1 MARRRFSW
9 GFMAPPG
16 WMEPHRTRHWASVQ
30 SGQRVRPSGPDEAGS
45 GYRGLNHADPFGL
58 FPCLVPPISAAC
70 VYVAGSAAGGLAW
83 IGSKLIDKALRDDPV
98 VFLRGFS
105 AQGWLQSDGADDGD
119 ERNPAQDKRLS
130 PREIRRLQRGGE
142 DPEEIK

>member
-1 MARRRFSW
+1 
-9 GFMAPPG
+9 
-16 WMEPHRTRHWASVQ
+16 
-30 SGQRVRPSGPDEAGS
+30 
-45 GYRGLNHADPFGL
+45 
-58 FPCLVPPISAAC
+58 

-142 DPEEIK
+142 DPEEIKGGVRTGDRDLFKDRKGNIYVKPKDGSGPGEPAGLNINDF